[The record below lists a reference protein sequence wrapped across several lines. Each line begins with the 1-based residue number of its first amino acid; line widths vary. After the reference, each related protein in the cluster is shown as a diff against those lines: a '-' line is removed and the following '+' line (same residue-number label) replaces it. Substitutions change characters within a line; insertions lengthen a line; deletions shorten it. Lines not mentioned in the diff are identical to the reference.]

1 MRTLED
7 REVPVFLMT
16 GFLESGKTDFLTY
29 TMAQDYFQV
38 EGTTLL
44 IVCEEGELEYEEDYL
59 EENRIV
65 MEVIEEQEDLTSE
78 KLQELEYK
86 YRPEQVV
93 IEYNGMWPMSQI
105 HSCKSPEGW
114 QVSQQVT
121 MVDASTFQLYINNM
135 KSLFMDMARDSDLI
149 IFNRASMDMPLDNYR
164 RSIAIVNP
172 QATIVFEDEEGEQ
185 IEDIYD
191 GKMPFDFMAP
201 IIEIDPLDYGI
212 WYMDMTEHQERYEGK
227 TVHFQA
233 KAKKAPRLGTK
244 VIVAGRTAMTCC
256 ADDTIFMGFV
266 CVCPGSRDKVNNGDW
281 VDVTAEVKFEYTPHY
296 RKVGPVLYEKE
307 IKVIEPLENE
317 MVYFM

>member
-1 MRTLED
+1 MKTLND

-16 GFLESGKTDFLTY
+16 GFLESGKTDFLKY
-29 TMAQDYFQV
+29 TMEQDYFQV

-44 IVCEEGELEYEEDYL
+44 ILCEEGELEYEEEYL
-59 EENRIV
+59 EANRIV
-65 MEVIEEQEDLTSE
+65 MEVLEEQDELTSE
-78 KLQELEYK
+78 KLQELEEK

-105 HSCKSPEGW
+105 HSCKSPKGW
-114 QVSQQVT
+114 EVSQQVT
-121 MVDASTFQLYINNM
+121 MVDASTFQLYMNNM

-149 IFNRASMDMPLDNYR
+149 IFNRSSMDMPLDNYR

-172 QATIVFEDEEGEQ
+172 QATIVFEDMDGEQ

-191 GKMPFDFMAP
+191 GKMPFDVTAP
-201 IIEIDPLDYGI
+201 IIDVEPIDYGML
-212 WYMDMTEHQERYEGK
+212 YMDMSENQERYNGK
-227 TVHFQA
+227 TVRFQA
-233 KAKKAPRLGTK
+233 KAKKSPRLGSK

-256 ADDTIFMGFV
+256 DDDTVFMGYV
-266 CVCPGSRDKVNNGDW
+266 VMCPSRDKVNNGDW
-281 VDVTAEVKFEYTPHY
+281 VDITAEVKFEYTPHY

-307 IKVIEPLENE
+307 LKVIEPLENE

>member
-1 MRTLED
+1 MKAVEERD
-7 REVPVFLMT
+7 VPVFLMT

-29 TMAQDYFQV
+29 TMEQDYFQV

-59 EENRIV
+59 KKNRIV
-65 MEVIEEQEDLTSE
+65 MEVIEEQEDLTTE
-78 KLQELEYK
+78 KLQELEEK

-105 HSCKSPEGW
+105 HSCRSPKGW
-114 QVSQQVT
+114 EITQQVT
-121 MVDASTFQLYINNM
+121 MVDTSTFQLYLNNM

-149 IFNRASMDMPLDNYR
+149 IFNRASLDMPLDNYR

-172 QATIVFEDEEGEQ
+172 QATIVFEDQDGEQ

-191 GKMPFDFMAP
+191 GKMPFDFNADP
-201 IIEIDPLDYGI
+201 IEIDPLDYGV
-212 WYMDMTEHQERYEGK
+212 WYMDMTENRERYEYK

-233 KAKKAPRLGTK
+233 KAQKSNRLGLK
-244 VIVAGRTAMTCC
+244 IIAVGRMAMTCC
-256 ADDTIFMGFV
+256 ADDLVFLGFA
-266 CVCPGSRDKVNNGDW
+266 CVCPDREKVNDGDW
-281 VDVTAEVKFEYTPHY
+281 IDLVAQVKYEYSPHY
-296 RKVGPVLYEKE
+296 RKIGPVLYEKE
-307 IKVIEPLENE
+307 LKVIEPLENE

>member
-1 MRTLED
+1 MKTLAD

-16 GFLESGKTDFLTY
+16 GFLESGKTDFLKY
-29 TMAQDYFQV
+29 TMEQDYFQV

-44 IVCEEGELEYEEDYL
+44 ILCEEGELEYEEEYL
-59 EENRIV
+59 EANRIV
-65 MEVIEEQEDLTSE
+65 MEVLEDQEELTSE
-78 KLQELEYK
+78 KLQELEEK

-105 HSCKSPEGW
+105 HSCKSPRGW
-114 QVSQQVT
+114 GVSQQVT
-121 MVDASTFQLYINNM
+121 MVDASTFQLYMNNM

-149 IFNRASMDMPLDNYR
+149 IFNRSSMDMPLDNYR

-172 QATIVFEDEEGEQ
+172 QATIVFEDMDGEQ

-191 GKMPFDFMAP
+191 GKMPFDFEAP
-201 IIEIDPLDYGI
+201 IIDIEPIDYGI
-212 WYMDMTEHQERYEGK
+212 WYMDMTENQERYNGK
-227 TVHFQA
+227 TVRFQA
-233 KAKKAPRLGTK
+233 KAKKSPRLGTK

-256 ADDTIFMGFV
+256 DDDTVFMGFV
-266 CVCPGSRDKVNNGDW
+266 VMCPSRDKVNNGDW
-281 VDVTAEVKFEYTPHY
+281 VDVTAEVKYEYTPHY

-307 IKVIEPLENE
+307 LNVIEPLENE